1 MRVRVP
7 SLPPEIK
14 NMEFIMGI
22 IGLLILGWCTFML
35 IRHPFKSL
43 GFLIKVSL
51 LLLLGFGVYLALFG
65 WVMMSSV

>member
-1 MRVRVP
+1 
-7 SLPPEIK
+7 
-14 NMEFIMGI
+14 MEFIMGI